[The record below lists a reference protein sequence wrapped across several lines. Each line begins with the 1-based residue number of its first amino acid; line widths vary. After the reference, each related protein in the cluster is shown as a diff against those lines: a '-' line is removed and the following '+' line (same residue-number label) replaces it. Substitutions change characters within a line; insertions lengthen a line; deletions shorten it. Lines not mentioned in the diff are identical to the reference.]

1 MIAVERVYLD
11 TNVFIMLSE
20 KTLRLQQ
27 LLVEMISAQP
37 IGKPPIFATSE
48 LTLSEL
54 LVKPYQNGDDR
65 LIDGYESLILNSEWL
80 DVRPVDRGVLY
91 FAAVIRAQYHHLKLP
106 DAIHISSAI
115 GQHCSHLLTDDH
127 GIKDRYDVVHS
138 RYGSLAGSDSLT
150 VIRPDEPTLTSLI
163 ESLSA

>member
-1 MIAVERVYLD
+1 MIGVTRVYLD

-20 KTLRLQQ
+20 KSHALQR
-27 LLVEMISAQP
+27 LLVELISAQS
-37 IGKPPIFATSE
+37 IGKPPLFATSE

-54 LVKPYQNGDDR
+54 LVKPQQAGDDL
-65 LIDGYESLILNSEWL
+65 LIDGYDSLILNSDWL

-91 FAAVIRAQYHHLKLP
+91 YAAVLRAQHKHLKLP
-106 DAIHISSAI
+106 DAIHVSSAI
-115 GQHCSHLLTDDH
+115 GQGCSHFLSDDR
-127 GIKDRYDVVHS
+127 GIKDRYEIAHKRDGFIARS
-138 RYGSLAGSDSLT
+138 TSLS

>member
-20 KTLRLQQ
+20 KSHRLQQ

-37 IGKPPIFATSE
+37 FMKSPVFATSE

-54 LVKPYQNGDDR
+54 LVKPHQTDDDA
-65 LIDGYESLILNSEWL
+65 LIDGYESLILKSDWL

-91 FAAVIRAQYHHLKLP
+91 YAAVIRAQYGHLKLP
-106 DAIHISSAI
+106 DAIHVSSAI
-115 GQHCSHLLTDDH
+115 GQGCSHFLSDDH
-127 GIKDRYDVVHS
+127 GIKDQYHVVHK
-138 RYGSLAGSDSLT
+138 RNGSLSASADLSIL
-150 VIRPDEPTLTSLI
+150 RPDEPTLTALI